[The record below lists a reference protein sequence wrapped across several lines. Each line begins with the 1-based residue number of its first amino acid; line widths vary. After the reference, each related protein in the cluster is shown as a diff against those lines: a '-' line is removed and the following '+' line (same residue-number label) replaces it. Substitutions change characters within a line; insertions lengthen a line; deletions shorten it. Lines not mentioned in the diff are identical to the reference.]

1 MEITREFIAAEAYAQ
16 GRIDAGE
23 VAFMDPDGFSSAAT
37 VGAFAYHYAAAAE
50 AGHSLTLSGAWDV
63 FVSEGGRTVVHTGD
77 TDTHEDEMATDG
89 EVKALRDVLDSGLC
103 LVSRTFLGGRT
114 YRCTLR
120 LGHSTKK
127 HVYAPDGKAV
137 ATWSTEESDQALADR
152 IHFVPASPYS
162 TLVTTTSLPPVAV
175 ATDEQVSTD
184 VPAQEAR

>member
-1 MEITREFIAAEAYAQ
+1 MQITREFIAAEAYAQ

-37 VGAFAYHYAAAAE
+37 VGAFAYHYAGATG
-50 AGHSLTLSGAWDV
+50 AGHDLTLSGAWDV
-63 FVSEGGRTVVHTGD
+63 FVSAGGRTVIHTD
-77 TDTHEDEMATDG
+77 TDTHEDEMATDS

-103 LVSRTFLGGRT
+103 LVSRTFLGGQT

-152 IHFVPASPYS
+152 IHFVPASRYS
-162 TLVTTTSLPPVAV
+162 TLVTTTPLPPVAA
-175 ATDEQVSTD
+175 ATDEQVATD
-184 VPAQEAR
+184 VPARETR